1 MANKTFNTRVKN
13 KRDTAANWEA
23 VATTFQPLDGELIIV
38 DTAAGKTRFK
48 VGRYDTA
55 KGRLLYYNEI
65 PFTDEYLY
73 NDLNESQGKIYDK
86 LKGIDDKS
94 IIEMTLESVFDNTK
108 FVNYRI
114 GLWQFGKTG
123 FYKLNIPKRGTTA
136 TQLFLYAQKIK
147 EDGTTPEDPFSQ
159 DNLLRISPLTGD
171 EQVESVFVQVDYT
184 DTDTLTVYKV
194 QFLNVI
200 TFPGTININTYNK
213 TTQKWDFTSV
223 TESSAKWA
231 NNATQV
237 SNALT
242 LTKGDTTT
250 KFDGSTAQ
258 TVEIPTKTSELTND
272 SFVSYTEQALTKD
285 QQNQAKTN
293 LGIDILTGNTTT
305 VTPTQVKE
313 AILAGRPIAITYV
326 DNTYGN
332 LTFTSFG
339 YSLENNVVVANLVA
353 IANGQYILA
362 DLTGI
367 INTKGWG
374 LQTTEL
380 GTSTDIANNYVKYS
394 ESQTLTDEQK
404 ATARTNIG
412 AISSS
417 EVSSNYLSL
426 DDTQVLTE
434 IQQDNLKDKLG
445 YINNLKVLSNWI
457 EATELLKKK
466 SGHVLVIQDDAHSD
480 GDNIP
485 NIAGDAY
492 PLLLIPARVRSTT
505 QTFHGIDA
513 YGNNY
518 SCSFLYPSYK
528 FNVTKYSMD
537 QQIMKADP
545 TEDMQIATKKYV
557 DSAVGSTKFDIVLTL
572 DTSKNKYVPTQ
583 TWDEIKAALEKS
595 TDVKDYNLI
604 VDGVYWSIERFVP
617 DIASSIPGLYL
628 QARNTYNYKTTTN
641 PNNDEIVTLYKVTTI
656 DYEIGQNINKVTS
669 TDGAVTP
676 YVENYVNIRK
686 DDTGAFSCFPIHA
699 IEYLFERNLNTI
711 PTLLYD
717 TVYSLDGIEMT
728 NNSISVAYFSAV
740 SNSIYRRFK
749 ITKSTNDAAD
759 TVTID
764 KEIILLDKSDVLTKT
779 NETAFTPTADYQPAT
794 KKYVDDSHVQSD
806 WNQNDETTKDYIKN
820 RICYTKDATEITVLN
835 SILPFTDMSSS
846 DLTVFNY
853 QDTSSN
859 IKFNEG
865 TTYTVNFDTT
875 SYTCIAFTDD
885 RLSNAVILGNLG
897 IAGMSSA
904 TNEPFAIITDNK
916 GDNGLQIVTNLTGTS
931 HNVKIAE
938 SHTEIVKLD
947 KKYIPDDIFTNI
959 ESIDNK
965 VEDFI
970 NNAQFLAKTD
980 SVGTG
985 SFSFNRET
993 GSTVGEKS
1001 ATFGQNNVASGKYAF
1016 AEGSI
1021 NKATNFASH
1030 AEGNSTTASGNASHA
1045 EGLSTKATGATS
1057 HSEGS
1062 DTVASGDYSHAEGEG
1077 TTAEGKWSHTEGKS
1091 TNTKG
1096 WASHAEGSET
1106 VAQGICSH
1114 AEGRFTVAL
1123 GENQHV
1129 EGILNIEDT
1138 TSLHIVGNGTYTES
1152 SGQKTKSNAH
1162 TLDKL
1167 GNAWFAGD
1175 VYVGSTSGTNKD
1187 DGSKKLATEEYVDG
1201 QMTTI
1206 NNQLG
1211 GLTGAMHFIG
1221 KAAVD
1226 ITDGSTTDPQIANY
1240 TTKEKGDVILGKD
1253 DHKEFV
1259 WNGAIWEEL
1268 GDEGSYALK
1277 TTTING
1283 KALSYNITL
1292 TASDVGAAS
1301 ASTIETMQAAID
1313 SKPSA
1318 ADAVYTATAES
1329 TDGVAYTAIV
1339 SGIDSLTVGASFIMI
1354 PNKASTSKAPTLN
1367 VNGLGAKPIR
1377 RRLSSLTTSLQQGY
1391 STNWIALNKPFTV
1404 VYDGTAWVI
1413 EGLTKTDGADVYGAV
1428 AQATADAKGNN
1439 IADTYATIAMLQSL
1453 LPKVTTITLTSN
1465 WVGDASPYYQDI
1477 ALSCVTETS
1486 IVDLQPTPEQLNSWQ
1501 DDGLAFTTLSGN
1513 GTVRV
1518 YVAGGKPSSAISVQ
1532 VRVQEVTVI

>member
-23 VATTFQPLDGELIIV
+23 VATMFQPLDGELIIV

-136 TQLFLYAQKIK
+136 TQLMLYAQKTK

-159 DNLLRISPLTGD
+159 DNLLRISPLNGD
-171 EQVESVFVQVDYT
+171 KQVESVFVQVDYT

-272 SFVSYTEQALTKD
+272 SNFTTQTDLDNLTNTVVSYNAQ
-285 QQNQAKTN
+285 
-293 LGIDILTGNTTT
+293 
-305 VTPTQVKE
+305 
-313 AILAGRPIAITYV
+313 
-326 DNTYGN
+326 
-332 LTFTSFG
+332 
-339 YSLENNVVVANLVA
+339 EN
-353 IANGQYILA
+353 I
-362 DLTGI
+362 
-367 INTKGWG
+367 
-374 LQTTEL
+374 
-380 GTSTDIANNYVKYS
+380 
-394 ESQTLTDEQK
+394 TDEQK
-404 ATARTNIG
+404 AQARTNIG

-417 EVSSNYLSL
+417 EL
-426 DDTQVLTE
+426 
-434 IQQDNLKDKLG
+434 
-445 YINNLKVLSNWI
+445 
-457 EATELLKKK
+457 
-466 SGHVLVIQDDAHSD
+466 
-480 GDNIP
+480 
-485 NIAGDAY
+485 
-492 PLLLIPARVRSTT
+492 
-505 QTFHGIDA
+505 
-513 YGNNY
+513 
-518 SCSFLYPSYK
+518 
-528 FNVTKYSMD
+528 
-537 QQIMKADP
+537 
-545 TEDMQIATKKYV
+545 
-557 DSAVGSTKFDIVLTL
+557 
-572 DTSKNKYVPTQ
+572 
-583 TWDEIKAALEKS
+583 
-595 TDVKDYNLI
+595 
-604 VDGVYWSIERFVP
+604 
-617 DIASSIPGLYL
+617 
-628 QARNTYNYKTTTN
+628 
-641 PNNDEIVTLYKVTTI
+641 
-656 DYEIGQNINKVTS
+656 
-669 TDGAVTP
+669 
-676 YVENYVNIRK
+676 
-686 DDTGAFSCFPIHA
+686 
-699 IEYLFERNLNTI
+699 
-711 PTLLYD
+711 
-717 TVYSLDGIEMT
+717 
-728 NNSISVAYFSAV
+728 
-740 SNSIYRRFK
+740 
-749 ITKSTNDAAD
+749 
-759 TVTID
+759 
-764 KEIILLDKSDVLTKT
+764 
-779 NETAFTPTADYQPAT
+779 
-794 KKYVDDSHVQSD
+794 VQSD
-806 WNQNDETTKDYIKN
+806 WNQNDTTAKDYIKN
-820 RICYTKDATEITVLN
+820 KSLEVPYWEEFGTWTTTYSSFEDDHYLAINAANAILCLEVNNTRFENLTYTFGPYGSFTFGDIDTIGVKISN
-835 SILPFTDMSSS
+835 SGMGSSTNS
-846 DLTVFNY
+846 LTVSETMFP
-853 QDTSSN
+853 DGVTSAHIYRKSLKKLPLDALPDE
-859 IKFNEG
+859 IDWVKTIDG
-865 TTYTVNFDTT
+865 DSIVTTNNRGYV
-875 SYTCIAFTDD
+875 
-885 RLSNAVILGNLG
+885 LSNSYLGAIQIHADNASPNFNG
-897 IAGMSSA
+897 TARSA
-904 TNEPFAIITDNK
+904 MLYKQVSGYTMPPSVS
-916 GDNGLQIVTNLTGTS
+916 LQTYTGTS
-931 HNVKIAE
+931 TTKLEHPDYKDTYVTADEMPYGSTLVGTDFDGKPVLLNPRRPIATSITSSSTNRQYAGAKAVYDYVNDKIPNNSNIVNGKTTGSLVMINASDGDIMFSPGKNSFSGGE
-938 SHTEIVKLD
+938 GTLASGSASHTEG
-947 KKYIPDDIFTNI
+947 YYT
-959 ESIDNK
+959 S
-965 VEDFI
+965 
-970 NNAQFLAKTD
+970 AQ
-980 SVGTG
+980 
-985 SFSFNRET
+985 
-993 GSTVGEKS
+993 
-1001 ATFGQNNVASGKYAF
+1001 
-1016 AEGSI
+1016 
-1021 NKATNFASH
+1021 
-1030 AEGNSTTASGNASHA
+1030 
-1045 EGLSTKATGATS
+1045 
-1057 HSEGS
+1057 
-1062 DTVASGDYSHAEGEG
+1062 GDYSHAEGSTSIASGEAAHAEGGGSVAVGKNSHAEG
-1077 TTAEGKWSHTEGKS
+1077 TNCRASGE
-1091 TNTKG
+1091 
-1096 WASHAEGSET
+1096 ASHAEGKGTDANS
-1106 VAQGICSH
+1106 G
-1114 AEGRFTVAL
+1114 
-1123 GENQHV
+1123 QHV
-1129 EGILNIEDT
+1129 QGKYNVEDG
-1138 TSLHIVGNGTYTES
+1138 LGKYAHIVGNGTNTDT
-1152 SGQKTKSNAH
+1152 QSNAH
-1162 TLDKL
+1162 TLDWS

-1206 NNQLG
+1206 NDQLG

-1329 TDGVAYTAIV
+1329 TDGVAYTATV

-1501 DDGLAFTTLSGN
+1501 DDGIAFTTLSGN

>member
-94 IIEMTLESVFDNTK
+94 IIEMTLEPSNGSSKVC
-108 FVNYRI
+108 VYHI
-114 GLWQFGKTG
+114 GLWQFPKTG
-123 FYKLNIPKRGTTA
+123 LYKIHLTQHDTTVDFFKVFA
-136 TQLFLYAQKIK
+136 RKTKD
-147 EDGTTPEDPFSQ
+147 DGTLPEDFTQ
-159 DNLLRISPLTGD
+159 DNLVIQHLAMGD
-171 EQVESVFVQVDYT
+171 TQVNDLYIQVDYI
-184 DTDTLTVYKV
+184 DNDKLTVYNV
-194 QFLNVI
+194 RFLTLLQPYNAQVNV
-200 TFPGTININTYNK
+200 YDK
-213 TTQKWDFTSV
+213 TTQKWQFVSATYV
-223 TESSAKWA
+223 QSAKSA
-231 NNATQV
+231 DRLVHQ
-237 SNALT
+237 LT

-258 TVEIPTKTSELTND
+258 TVSIPTKTSELTND
-272 SFVSYTEQALTKD
+272 SFVSYAEQTLTEG

-293 LGIDILTGNTTT
+293 LGIDVLTGNTTT

-313 AILAGRPIAITYV
+313 AILAGRPVAITYT
-326 DNTYGN
+326 DTTYGN

-353 IANGQYILA
+353 TSNSQYILA

-367 INTKGWG
+367 INTNYWT

-394 ESQTLTDEQK
+394 ESQTLTNEQK
-404 ATARTNIG
+404 AQARTNIG

-417 EVSSNYLSL
+417 
-426 DDTQVLTE
+426 D
-434 IQQDNLKDKLG
+434 
-445 YINNLKVLSNWI
+445 
-457 EATELLKKK
+457 
-466 SGHVLVIQDDAHSD
+466 LV
-480 GDNIP
+480 
-485 NIAGDAY
+485 
-492 PLLLIPARVRSTT
+492 
-505 QTFHGIDA
+505 
-513 YGNNY
+513 
-518 SCSFLYPSYK
+518 
-528 FNVTKYSMD
+528 
-537 QQIMKADP
+537 
-545 TEDMQIATKKYV
+545 
-557 DSAVGSTKFDIVLTL
+557 
-572 DTSKNKYVPTQ
+572 
-583 TWDEIKAALEKS
+583 
-595 TDVKDYNLI
+595 
-604 VDGVYWSIERFVP
+604 
-617 DIASSIPGLYL
+617 
-628 QARNTYNYKTTTN
+628 QA
-641 PNNDEIVTLYKVTTI
+641 
-656 DYEIGQNINKVTS
+656 
-669 TDGAVTP
+669 
-676 YVENYVNIRK
+676 
-686 DDTGAFSCFPIHA
+686 
-699 IEYLFERNLNTI
+699 
-711 PTLLYD
+711 
-717 TVYSLDGIEMT
+717 
-728 NNSISVAYFSAV
+728 
-740 SNSIYRRFK
+740 
-749 ITKSTNDAAD
+749 
-759 TVTID
+759 
-764 KEIILLDKSDVLTKT
+764 
-779 NETAFTPTADYQPAT
+779 
-794 KKYVDDSHVQSD
+794 D
-806 WNQNDETTKDYIKN
+806 WNQNDETAKDYIKN
-820 RICYTKDATEITVLN
+820 RICYTKDATEITVLD
-835 SILPFTDMSSS
+835 STLSFTKVSENVYS
-846 DLTVFNY
+846 Y
-853 QDTSSN
+853 QNTSSN

-865 TTYTVNFDTT
+865 TTYIVNFDTT
-875 SYTCIAFTDD
+875 SYTCIAFTNAT
-885 RLSNAVILGNLG
+885 LSNAVILGNLG
-897 IAGMSSA
+897 VAGAPSA
-904 TNEPFAIITDNK
+904 TNEPFAMITDSK
-916 GDNGLQIVTNLTGTS
+916 GDQGLQIVTNLTGAS

-938 SHTEIVKLD
+938 NHTEIVKLD
-947 KKYIPDDIFTNI
+947 KKYIPDDIFTDIKN
-959 ESIDNK
+959 IDNK

-970 NNAQFLAKTD
+970 NNTQFLAKTD

-993 GSTVGEKS
+993 DSTVGEKS
-1001 ATFGQNNVASGKYAF
+1001 ATFGLNNVASGKYAF
-1016 AEGSI
+1016 AEGAI

-1030 AEGNSTTASGNASHA
+1030 AEGNSTIASGNVSHA
-1045 EGLSTKATGATS
+1045 EGLSTKAIGATS
-1057 HSEGS
+1057 HSEGL
-1062 DTVASGDYSHAEGEG
+1062 DTVASGDYSHTEGEG

-1096 WASHAEGSET
+1096 WASHAEGNET
-1106 VAQGICSH
+1106 VAQGNVSH

-1138 TSLHIVGNGTYTES
+1138 TSLHIVGNGTYAEG

-1187 DGSKKLATEEYVDG
+1187 NGSKKLATEEYVDD

-1283 KALSYNITL
+1283 KALSGNITL
-1292 TASDVGAAS
+1292 TASNVGAAS

-1329 TDGVAYTAIV
+1329 TDGVAYTATV

-1428 AQATADAKGNN
+1428 AQATADANGNN

>member
-171 EQVESVFVQVDYT
+171 KQVESVFVQVDYT

-258 TVEIPTKTSELTND
+258 TVSIPTKTSELTND
-272 SFVSYTEQALTKD
+272 SFVSYAEQTLTED

-293 LGIDILTGNTTT
+293 LGIDVLTGNTTT

-326 DNTYGN
+326 DATYGN

-339 YSLENNVVVANLVA
+339 YSLENNVVVANLVSSS
-353 IANGQYILA
+353 NGQYILA
-362 DLTGI
+362 DLIGMS
-367 INTKGWG
+367 NDNVWH
-374 LQTTEL
+374 LQTTAL
-380 GTSTDIANNYVKYS
+380 GTSTDIASNYVKYS
-394 ESQTLTDEQK
+394 EVQTLTDEQK
-404 ATARTNIG
+404 EQARTNIG
-412 AISSS
+412 AISS
-417 EVSSNYLSL
+417 N
-426 DDTQVLTE
+426 
-434 IQQDNLKDKLG
+434 
-445 YINNLKVLSNWI
+445 
-457 EATELLKKK
+457 EL
-466 SGHVLVIQDDAHSD
+466 V
-480 GDNIP
+480 
-485 NIAGDAY
+485 
-492 PLLLIPARVRSTT
+492 
-505 QTFHGIDA
+505 
-513 YGNNY
+513 
-518 SCSFLYPSYK
+518 
-528 FNVTKYSMD
+528 
-537 QQIMKADP
+537 
-545 TEDMQIATKKYV
+545 
-557 DSAVGSTKFDIVLTL
+557 
-572 DTSKNKYVPTQ
+572 
-583 TWDEIKAALEKS
+583 
-595 TDVKDYNLI
+595 
-604 VDGVYWSIERFVP
+604 
-617 DIASSIPGLYL
+617 
-628 QARNTYNYKTTTN
+628 QA
-641 PNNDEIVTLYKVTTI
+641 
-656 DYEIGQNINKVTS
+656 
-669 TDGAVTP
+669 
-676 YVENYVNIRK
+676 
-686 DDTGAFSCFPIHA
+686 
-699 IEYLFERNLNTI
+699 
-711 PTLLYD
+711 
-717 TVYSLDGIEMT
+717 
-728 NNSISVAYFSAV
+728 
-740 SNSIYRRFK
+740 
-749 ITKSTNDAAD
+749 
-759 TVTID
+759 
-764 KEIILLDKSDVLTKT
+764 
-779 NETAFTPTADYQPAT
+779 
-794 KKYVDDSHVQSD
+794 D
-806 WNQNDETTKDYIKN
+806 WNQNDETAKDYVKN
-820 RICYTKDATEITVLN
+820 KSLEIPYWEEFGTWTTTYNSFNDNGYLAQNASNVTLCLEVNGVKFENLTYTSGSYGAFTYGDVDTVGVEISNSGMGSSTNSLTVSETMFPDGVTSAHIYRKSLKKLSIDALPDEIDWVKTIDGDSIVTKSNRYYVLSNSYFGATEISADNSSPDFDRTVRSAMLYKQ
-835 SILPFTDMSSS
+835 SSS
-846 DLTVFNY
+846 YAMPPSVSLKDF
-853 QDTSSN
+853 
-859 IKFNEG
+859 
-865 TTYTVNFDTT
+865 
-875 SYTCIAFTDD
+875 
-885 RLSNAVILGNLG
+885 
-897 IAGMSSA
+897 
-904 TNEPFAIITDNK
+904 
-916 GDNGLQIVTNLTGTS
+916 TGTS
-931 HNVKIAE
+931 TLTLEHPDYKDTYVTADEMPYGSTLVGTDFGGKPVLLNPRRPIATSITSSSTNRQYAGAKAVYDYVNDKIPNNSNIVNGKTTGSLVMINASDGDIMFSPGKNSFSGGE
-938 SHTEIVKLD
+938 GTLASGSASHTEG
-947 KKYIPDDIFTNI
+947 YYT
-959 ESIDNK
+959 S
-965 VEDFI
+965 
-970 NNAQFLAKTD
+970 AQ
-980 SVGTG
+980 
-985 SFSFNRET
+985 
-993 GSTVGEKS
+993 
-1001 ATFGQNNVASGKYAF
+1001 
-1016 AEGSI
+1016 
-1021 NKATNFASH
+1021 
-1030 AEGNSTTASGNASHA
+1030 
-1045 EGLSTKATGATS
+1045 
-1057 HSEGS
+1057 
-1062 DTVASGDYSHAEGEG
+1062 GDYSHAEGSMSIASGEAAHAEGGGSVAVGKNSHAEG
-1077 TTAEGKWSHTEGKS
+1077 TNCRASGE
-1091 TNTKG
+1091 
-1096 WASHAEGSET
+1096 ASHAEGKGTDANS
-1106 VAQGICSH
+1106 G
-1114 AEGRFTVAL
+1114 
-1123 GENQHV
+1123 QHV
-1129 EGILNIEDT
+1129 QGKYNVEDR
-1138 TSLHIVGNGTYTES
+1138 LGKYAHIVGNGTNTDT
-1152 SGQKTKSNAH
+1152 QSNAH
-1162 TLDKL
+1162 TLDWS

-1206 NNQLG
+1206 NDQLG

-1226 ITDGSTTDPQIANY
+1226 ITDGSTIDPQIANY

-1329 TDGVAYTAIV
+1329 TDGVAYTATV

>member
-171 EQVESVFVQVDYT
+171 KQVESVFVQVDYT

-353 IANGQYILA
+353 TSNGQYILA

-367 INTKGWG
+367 INTKGWV

-417 EVSSNYLSL
+417 E
-426 DDTQVLTE
+426 
-434 IQQDNLKDKLG
+434 
-445 YINNLKVLSNWI
+445 
-457 EATELLKKK
+457 
-466 SGHVLVIQDDAHSD
+466 LV
-480 GDNIP
+480 
-485 NIAGDAY
+485 
-492 PLLLIPARVRSTT
+492 
-505 QTFHGIDA
+505 
-513 YGNNY
+513 
-518 SCSFLYPSYK
+518 
-528 FNVTKYSMD
+528 
-537 QQIMKADP
+537 
-545 TEDMQIATKKYV
+545 
-557 DSAVGSTKFDIVLTL
+557 
-572 DTSKNKYVPTQ
+572 
-583 TWDEIKAALEKS
+583 
-595 TDVKDYNLI
+595 
-604 VDGVYWSIERFVP
+604 
-617 DIASSIPGLYL
+617 
-628 QARNTYNYKTTTN
+628 
-641 PNNDEIVTLYKVTTI
+641 
-656 DYEIGQNINKVTS
+656 
-669 TDGAVTP
+669 
-676 YVENYVNIRK
+676 
-686 DDTGAFSCFPIHA
+686 
-699 IEYLFERNLNTI
+699 
-711 PTLLYD
+711 
-717 TVYSLDGIEMT
+717 
-728 NNSISVAYFSAV
+728 
-740 SNSIYRRFK
+740 
-749 ITKSTNDAAD
+749 
-759 TVTID
+759 
-764 KEIILLDKSDVLTKT
+764 
-779 NETAFTPTADYQPAT
+779 QP
-794 KKYVDDSHVQSD
+794 D
-806 WNQNDETTKDYIKN
+806 WNQNDETAKDYIKN
-820 RICYTKDATEITVLN
+820 KSLEVPYWEEFGTWTTTYSSFEDDHYLAINAANAILCLEVNNTRFENLTYTSGSYGSFTLGDIDTIGVKISN
-835 SILPFTDMSSS
+835 SGMGSSTNS
-846 DLTVFNY
+846 LTVSETMFP
-853 QDTSSN
+853 DGVTSAHIYRKSL
-859 IKFNEG
+859 KKLPMDALPNEIDWVKTIDG
-865 TTYTVNFDTT
+865 DSIVTT
-875 SYTCIAFTDD
+875 SNRQYV
-885 RLSNAVILGNLG
+885 LSNSYLGAITISADNASPKFDGTVRSAMLYKQP
-897 IAGMSSA
+897 SSYA
-904 TNEPFAIITDNK
+904 MPPSVSL
-916 GDNGLQIVTNLTGTS
+916 NGSTGTS
-931 HNVKIAE
+931 TLTLEHPDYKDTYVTADEMPYGSTLVGTDFGGKPVLLNPRRPIATSITSSSTNRQYAGAKAVYDYVNDKIPNNSNIVNGKTTGSLVMINASDGDIMFSPGKNSFSGGE
-938 SHTEIVKLD
+938 GTLASGSASHTEG
-947 KKYIPDDIFTNI
+947 YYT
-959 ESIDNK
+959 S
-965 VEDFI
+965 
-970 NNAQFLAKTD
+970 AQ
-980 SVGTG
+980 
-985 SFSFNRET
+985 
-993 GSTVGEKS
+993 
-1001 ATFGQNNVASGKYAF
+1001 
-1016 AEGSI
+1016 
-1021 NKATNFASH
+1021 
-1030 AEGNSTTASGNASHA
+1030 
-1045 EGLSTKATGATS
+1045 
-1057 HSEGS
+1057 
-1062 DTVASGDYSHAEGEG
+1062 GDYSHAEGSTSIASGEAAHAEGGGSVAVGKNSHAEG
-1077 TTAEGKWSHTEGKS
+1077 TNCRASGE
-1091 TNTKG
+1091 
-1096 WASHAEGSET
+1096 ASHAEGKGTDANS
-1106 VAQGICSH
+1106 G
-1114 AEGRFTVAL
+1114 
-1123 GENQHV
+1123 QHV
-1129 EGILNIEDT
+1129 QGKYNVEDR
-1138 TSLHIVGNGTYTES
+1138 LGKYAHIVGNGTNTDT
-1152 SGQKTKSNAH
+1152 QSNAH
-1162 TLDKL
+1162 TLDWS

-1206 NNQLG
+1206 NDQLG

-1226 ITDGSTTDPQIANY
+1226 ITDGSTTDPRIANY

-1253 DHKEFV
+1253 DYKEFV

-1268 GDEGSYALK
+1268 GDGGSYALK

-1329 TDGVAYTAIV
+1329 TDGVAYTATV